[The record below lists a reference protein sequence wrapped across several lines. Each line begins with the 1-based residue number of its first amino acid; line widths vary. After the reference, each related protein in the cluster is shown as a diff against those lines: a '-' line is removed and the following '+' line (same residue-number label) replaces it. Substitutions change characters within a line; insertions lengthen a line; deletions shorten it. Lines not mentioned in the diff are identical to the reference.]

1 MDDRARLV
9 LEKLDALHIPYDYI
23 EHDAAAHMDECRA
36 IEEKLGAMV
45 PRNLFLTT
53 RRQGG
58 FYLYV
63 LRPDAP
69 FRSGDVSR
77 QAGTSRLCFADEDA
91 LYDHLRV
98 RPGSVTPLGLIF
110 DADDGVTLLMDRVL
124 CDEARLIF
132 HPCVNTA
139 SVAMSTRDFLEIFL
153 PAVHKTPVFIE
164 VDA

>member
-1 MDDRARLV
+1 MDEQTERV
-9 LEKLDALHIPYDYI
+9 LHTLDALNIAYDYI

-69 FRSGDVSR
+69 FKSGDVSR

-98 RPGSVTPLGLIF
+98 RPGAVTPLGLIF
-110 DADDGVTLLMDRVL
+110 DADDSVTLLMDRAL

-139 SVAMSTRDFLEIFL
+139 SVAMSTRDFLEVFL

>member
-1 MDDRARLV
+1 MEEIAERV
-9 LEKLDALHIPYDYI
+9 LHTLDALHIPYDCI

-36 IEEKLGAMV
+36 IEERLGAMM

-58 FYLYV
+58 YYLFV

-77 QAGTSRLCFADEDA
+77 QAGTSRLCFAGEEA

-98 RPGSVTPLGLIF
+98 HPGAVTPLGLLF
-110 DADDGVTLLMDRVL
+110 DEDDSVTLLMDSALRG
-124 CDEARLIF
+124 EERLIF
-132 HPCVNTA
+132 HPCANTA
-139 SVAMSTRDFLEIFL
+139 SVAMNTRDFLEVFL

>member
-77 QAGTSRLCFADEDA
+77 QAGTSRLCFAGEDA

-110 DADDGVTLLMDRVL
+110 DADDGVTLLMDRAL
-124 CDEARLIF
+124 CDEVRLIF

-153 PAVHKTPVFIE
+153 PAVRKTPVSIE

>member
-1 MDDRARLV
+1 MEEIAERV
-9 LEKLDALHIPYDYI
+9 LHTLDALHIPYDYI

-36 IEEKLGAMV
+36 IEERLGAMV

-69 FRSGDVSR
+69 FRSGVVSR

-91 LYDHLRV
+91 LYACLRV

-110 DADDGVTLLMDRVL
+110 DDENRVALLMDRAL
-124 CDEARLIF
+124 CDQERLIF

-139 SVAMSTRDFLEIFL
+139 SVALNTRDFLNVFL
-153 PAVHKTPVFIE
+153 PAVHRAPVFIE

>member
-91 LYDHLRV
+91 LYDHLSV

-110 DADDGVTLLMDRVL
+110 DADDGVTLLMDRAL

-153 PAVHKTPVFIE
+153 PAVRKTPVFIE